1 MHPLKGK
8 KIARVLGIGIL
19 LLPVI
24 VPAAIVL
31 NFYFIRLIT
40 SNCIYQHSGE
50 LIFHEYALV
59 PGSGHYK
66 PEAWTNYTLLNRLNA
81 AVDLYRQQKVRKII
95 VSGTYTNDEFNE
107 TGDMRKLLITFGV
120 AEKDILSD
128 SLSLRTWDTMRHLQT
143 MFGAKDVVVV
153 TQRKQLE
160 RALFIGKCL
169 GIETD
174 GLMAL
179 PPPHG
184 HIYHTVR
191 EYLAR
196 SKAVYDCL
204 TFQLGLKNE

>member
-1 MHPLKGK
+1 MHPVKGK
-8 KIARVLGIGIL
+8 KIARKFGIGIL
-19 LLPVI
+19 LLPII
-24 VPAAIVL
+24 VPAAVAL
-31 NFYFIRLIT
+31 NFYFISLFT
-40 SNCIYQHSGE
+40 SNCIYRHSDE

-66 PEAWTNYTLLNRLNA
+66 PELWTNYTLLNRLNA
-81 AVDLYRQQKVRKII
+81 AADLYRQHKVSKII

-120 AEKDILSD
+120 SENDILGD

-143 MFGAKDVVVV
+143 IFGVKDVVVV

-160 RALFIGKCL
+160 RALFIGKCM

-174 GLMAL
+174 GLMAP

-184 HIYHTVR
+184 HLYYTVR

-196 SKAVYDCL
+196 TKAVYDCL
-204 TFQLGLKNE
+204 MFHLGLIK

>member
-1 MHPLKGK
+1 MHPVKGK
-8 KIARVLGIGIL
+8 KLARLIGIGIL
-19 LLPVI
+19 LLPVV
-24 VPAAIVL
+24 VPVCIVL
-31 NFYFIRLIT
+31 NFYFIRLI
-40 SNCIYQHSGE
+40 SDGCIYQHSDE

-66 PEAWTNYTLLNRLNA
+66 PEAWTNNTLLNRLNA
-81 AVDLYRQQKVRKII
+81 AADLYRQQKIRKII
-95 VSGTYTNDEFNE
+95 ISGAYTNDEFNE

-128 SLSLRTWDTMRHLQT
+128 SLSFRTWDTMRHLQT
-143 MFGAKDVVVV
+143 IFNVKDVVVV

-160 RALFIGKCL
+160 RALFIGKCM
-169 GIETD
+169 GIKTD
-174 GLMAL
+174 GLMAP

-184 HIYHTVR
+184 HLYHTVR

-196 SKAVYDCL
+196 SKAVCDCI